1 MVYNIGN
8 TYVSG
13 SSVTGPYA
21 NTYSADSMPLS
32 SNAIPGGAH
41 TLPPAGSN
49 IQGAAGKY
57 QCGGSTNKKTKIID
71 RNKINKISRKY
82 KMKRSLKRKT
92 RQRKHR
98 CTKSCR
104 HRHHSKKRGTY
115 RMKGGSGAT
124 PLYPAGYSQ
133 YDNNN
138 GSLSNTYSVG
148 GVLGGKDSALA
159 NPPPYQRVDGQPDNL
174 NHAAPNSY
182 GNYGSGSGFASRGWF

>member
-1 MVYNIGN
+1 MYNPVSIGN
-8 TYVSG
+8 THVG
-13 SSVTGPYA
+13 PSSIGGNYA
-21 NTYSADSMPLS
+21 NTYSSDPRPFT
-32 SNAIPGGAH
+32 SNAIPGGPH
-41 TLPPAGSN
+41 TLPHAGSN

-57 QCGGSTNKKTKIID
+57 QCGGATNKKTKIID

-104 HRHHSKKRGTY
+104 HRHHSKRRGTH
-115 RMKGGSGAT
+115 RMKGGAT

-138 GSLSNTYSVG
+138 GSLSNTYSLG
-148 GVLGGKDSALA
+148 GVLVGKDSALA

-182 GNYGSGSGFASRGWF
+182 GNIGAGSGVASRGWF